1 MTSRSHD
8 AEYES
13 HLRSAIRDEL
23 AADRMRHND
32 WQRSAAALIF
42 VGPFALAA
50 AAFAFIAAV
59 LFGIGTRGL
68 WAGRRWRRWPRRSS

>member
-1 MTSRSHD
+1 MSGRSHD
-8 AEYES
+8 AEYEA

-23 AADRMRHND
+23 AADRLRRDD
-32 WQRSAAALIF
+32 WHRSAAALIF

-50 AAFAFIAAV
+50 AAFAFIAAL

-68 WAGRRWRRWPRRSS
+68 WTSGRWRHWPRRRT

>member
-1 MTSRSHD
+1 MAGPHD

-13 HLRSAIRDEL
+13 HLRSAIREEL
-23 AADRMRHND
+23 AEDRARQDD
-32 WQRSAAALIF
+32 WHRSAAALIF

-50 AAFAFIAAV
+50 TAFAFIAAV

-68 WAGRRWRRWPRRSS
+68 WAGRRWRPWSRRSS